1 MMKTAALHTISH
13 IIMAT
18 VAAVAALSVL
28 SGCSTTSRLADDEVL
43 YTGVN
48 HITYNAPDGE
58 EIIDG
63 VKDHVFSTINVK
75 PNNSLYS
82 PYIRHPFPVGLWV
95 YNHWDNTATKGFKH
109 WIYEK
114 LVAEPVLVSDVRPEL
129 RVEMIN
135 TTLENNGYFGSRATY
150 ELEYDKDNA
159 KKARINYTINL
170 TTPRTLA
177 RVMLTGGSS
186 PVEQFIDSLAR
197 RSHYLHPGSRYCT
210 DSLDV
215 LRINITNRLRNRGYY
230 FFRPEYIEY
239 LADSVMVPDS
249 VVVKMQLA
257 DNIPAAA
264 KRKYYIGNVEAVV
277 KDFHGQG
284 TPDTLETRR
293 ARVIKYMPLKMKD
306 NLIPS
311 CLTLR
316 KGRVF
321 SVRTIEQTQD
331 NLSRM
336 GIFSSVT
343 INTTPLDSVTSDS
356 INVDIECVLDMPV
369 EAKFEIQAASKSNSY
384 IGPAAVFGVTH
395 KNIFGGGELL
405 TSQINGSYEWMTGS
419 GSEQRLNS
427 YEVGLDFT
435 LAVPRL
441 LAPRFIDRSR
451 RYINWTKFNLSAD
464 LLNRPSFF
472 KMVQLST
479 GFTWEWHTNR
489 FSSSSFTP
497 FKLSYTKLLS
507 HTAEFDSIISQ
518 NRAVE
523 NSFSDQFIPMM
534 SYTYTLDR
542 AIDRRNSF
550 NFTFTV
556 SEAGNIF
563 SGIWAL
569 AGQHGGAGSKELF
582 GTPFSQFVKAQA
594 QLIYTRKLRPAGH
607 TVVARA
613 FIGAEHAYGNSAE
626 VPYAEQ
632 FYIGGANSVR
642 AFAVRSIGPGSYHS
656 DGSANGYYDQ
666 TGTFKIEL
674 NAEYRFPILGFLHG
688 ALFLDMGNVWLLQE
702 DPQRPGSQLT
712 AHNFLD
718 DVAVGTGLGLR
729 FDMDVLVLRADLGI
743 GIHAPYET
751 GRSGYYNMTSFKDS
765 LAFHLAIGYPF

>member
-1 MMKTAALHTISH
+1 MTVVALAALLLP
-13 IIMAT
+13 A
-18 VAAVAALSVL
+18 L

-43 YTGVN
+43 YTGVK
-48 HITYNAPDGE
+48 HITYNAPEGE
-58 EIIDG
+58 EIISS
-63 VKDHVFSTINVK
+63 VKDQVFSTINVK

-114 LVAEPVLVSDVRPEL
+114 LAADPVLISDVRPAL
-129 RVEMIN
+129 RVEMIKS
-135 TTLENNGYFGSRATY
+135 TLENNGYFGSSATY
-150 ELEYDKDNA
+150 ELQYDKRNP
-159 KKARINYTINL
+159 KKARVNYTINL
-170 TTPRTLA
+170 TTPRKLG

-186 PVEQFIDSLAR
+186 PVEQYIDSLAR
-197 RSHYLHPGSRYCT
+197 RSRYLRVGSRYCT
-210 DSLDV
+210 DSLDA

-239 LADSVMVPDS
+239 LADSVMIPDS
-249 VVVKMQLA
+249 VVVKMTLS
-257 DNIPAAA
+257 DNIPQAA
-264 KRKYYIGNVEAVV
+264 KVKYYIGDVEAVV

-284 TPDTLETRR
+284 VPDTLETRSG
-293 ARVIKYMPLKMKD
+293 RVIRYLPINLKPQ
-306 NLIPS
+306 LVPS

-316 KGRVF
+316 KGRTF

-343 INTTPLDSVTSDS
+343 INTTPIDSVKSDS
-356 INVDIECVLDMPV
+356 LDVKIECVLDMPL

-384 IGPAAVFGVTH
+384 IGPAAVFGLTH
-395 KNIFGGGELL
+395 KNVFGGGEQL
-405 TSQINGSYEWMTGS
+405 TSQINGSYEWMTGNSS
-419 GSEQRLNS
+419 GSRLNS

-435 LAVPRL
+435 LAFPRL
-441 LAPRFIDRSR
+441 IAPRFIDRSR
-451 RYINWTKFNLSAD
+451 RYINWTKVNLSAD

-479 GFTWEWHTNR
+479 GFVWEWHANR

-507 HTAEFDSIISQ
+507 HTVAFDSIISQ

-534 SYTYTLDR
+534 SYTYTFDR
-542 AIDRRNSF
+542 KLSRRNSI

-569 AGQHGGAGSKELF
+569 AGQHGGAGTKELF

-594 QLIYTRKLRPAGH
+594 QLIYTRSMRSGQSIV
-607 TVVARA
+607 TRA

-688 ALFLDMGNVWLLQE
+688 ALFVDMGNVWLLQE
-702 DPQRPGSQLT
+702 DPLRPGSQLT
-712 AHNFLD
+712 AQNFLK
-718 DVAVGTGLGLR
+718 DVALGTGLGLR

>member
-1 MMKTAALHTISH
+1 MKQQILYNISFVVTFTAMLLLVCS
-13 IIMAT
+13 
-18 VAAVAALSVL
+18 
-28 SGCSTTSRLADDEVL
+28 CSTTSRLANDEVL

-48 HITYNAPDGE
+48 HITYNAPEGE
-58 EIIDG
+58 KIIDD
-63 VKDHVFSTINVK
+63 VKDQVFATINVK

-114 LVAEPVLVSDVRPEL
+114 LVAEPVLISDVRPDL

-135 TTLENNGYFGSRATY
+135 TTLYNNGYFGSNATY
-150 ELEYDKDNA
+150 ELEYDKKNA
-159 KKARINYTINL
+159 KKARINYIINL
-170 TTPRTLA
+170 TTPRALG
-177 RVMLTGGSS
+177 RVMFTNGNSDL
-186 PVEQFIDSLAR
+186 EQYIDSLAR
-197 RSHYLHPGSRYCT
+197 RSSYFRVGNRYCT

-239 LADSVMVPDS
+239 LADSTMISDS
-249 VVVKMQLA
+249 VVVKMKLV
-257 DNIPAAA
+257 DDIPQAA
-264 KRKYYIGNVEAVV
+264 KVKYYVGNIETVV
-277 KDFHGQG
+277 KDFHGRG
-284 TPDTLETRR
+284 TPDTINTRWSR
-293 ARVIKYMPLKMKD
+293 LVKYMPLKLKD

-316 KGRVF
+316 PGRVF
-321 SVRTIEQTQD
+321 SVSTIEQTQN

-336 GIFSSVT
+336 GIFSGIT
-343 INTTPLDSVTSDS
+343 INTTPMDSLKNDS
-356 INVDIECVLDMPV
+356 IDVKIECMLDMPL

-384 IGPAAVFGVTH
+384 MGPAAVFGLTH
-395 KNIFGGGELL
+395 KNVFGGGEQL
-405 TSQINGSYEWMTGS
+405 TSQINGSYEWMTGNGR
-419 GSEQRLNS
+419 GSSLNS

-435 LAVPRL
+435 LAFPRL
-441 LAPRFIDRSR
+441 IAPRFIDRSR
-451 RYINWTKFNLSAD
+451 RYINWTKVNLSAD
-464 LLNRPSFF
+464 LLNRPSYFR
-472 KMVQLST
+472 MVQIST
-479 GFTWEWHTNR
+479 GFQWEWHANR
-489 FSSSSFTP
+489 YSSSSFTP

-507 HTAEFDSIISQ
+507 HTEAFDSIISQ

-534 SYTYTLDR
+534 SYTYTFDR
-542 AIDRRNSF
+542 AINRKNSI
-550 NFTFTV
+550 NFTFTL

-569 AGQHGGAGSKELF
+569 AGQQGGAGSKELF

-594 QLIYTRKLRPAGH
+594 QFIYTHKMFAGH
-607 TVVARA
+607 SIVTRA
-613 FIGAEHAYGNSAE
+613 FIGAEHAYGNSTE

-656 DGSANGYYDQ
+656 DGTANGYYDQ

-674 NAEYRFPILGFLHG
+674 NAEYRFPLLGYLHG
-688 ALFLDMGNVWLLQE
+688 AVFLDMGNVWLLEE
-702 DPQRPGSQLT
+702 DESRPGAKLT
-712 AHNFLD
+712 ASDFLND
-718 DVAVGTGLGLR
+718 IAVGTGVGLR

>member
-1 MMKTAALHTISH
+1 MIEHHKISQLNVIIVAMAVFAL
-13 IIMAT
+13 
-18 VAAVAALSVL
+18 LVL
-28 SGCSTTSRLADDEVL
+28 GSCSTTSRLADDEVL
-43 YTGVN
+43 YTGVK

-58 EIIDG
+58 EIIGD
-63 VKDHVFSTINVK
+63 VKDQVFATINVK

-82 PYIRHPFPVGLWV
+82 PYVRHPFPIGLWV

-114 LVAEPVLVSDVRPEL
+114 LVAEPVLISDVRPAL

-135 TTLENNGYFGSRATY
+135 TTLENNGYFGSKASY
-150 ELEYDKDNA
+150 ELQYDKNNP

-170 TTPRTLA
+170 TKPRALG
-177 RVMLTGGSS
+177 RVMFTDGTS
-186 PVEQFIDSLAR
+186 PVEQYIDSLAR
-197 RSHYLHPGSRYCT
+197 RSHYLRAGSRYCT
-210 DSLDV
+210 DSLEAMRV
-215 LRINITNRLRNRGYY
+215 NITNRLRNRGYY

-239 LADSVMVPDS
+239 LADSLMIPDS
-249 VVVKMQLA
+249 VVVKMKLA
-257 DNIPAAA
+257 DNIPPAA
-264 KRKYYIGNVEAVV
+264 KVKYRIGNVVTVV

-284 TPDTLETRR
+284 TPDTLETRMG
-293 ARVIKYMPLKMKD
+293 RVIRYMPLKLK
-306 NLIPS
+306 NELIPS

-316 KGRVF
+316 KGRTF

-336 GIFSSVT
+336 GIFSSVA
-343 INTTPLDSVTSDS
+343 INTTPIDSVKKDS
-356 INVDIECVLDMPV
+356 IDVKIECVLDMPL

-384 IGPAAVFGVTH
+384 IGPAAVFGLTH
-395 KNIFGGGELL
+395 KNIFGGGEQL

-419 GSEQRLNS
+419 GQGSRLNS

-435 LAVPRL
+435 LAFPRL
-441 LAPRFIDRSR
+441 IAPRFIDRSR
-451 RYINWTKFNLSAD
+451 RYINWSKVNLSAD
-464 LLNRPSFF
+464 LLNRPSYF

-479 GFTWEWHTNR
+479 GFVWEWHANR
-489 FSSSSFTP
+489 FSSNSFTP

-534 SYTYTLDR
+534 SYTYTYDR
-542 AIDRRNSF
+542 ALDRRNSI

-569 AGQHGGAGSKELF
+569 AGQHGGEGSKELF

-594 QLIYTRKLRPAGH
+594 QLIYTRKMRMGH
-607 TVVARA
+607 SIVTRA

-656 DGSANGYYDQ
+656 DGTANGYYDQ

-674 NAEYRFPILGFLHG
+674 NAEYRFPILGYLHG
-688 ALFLDMGNVWLLQE
+688 AIFVDAGNVWLLQDDE
-702 DPQRPGSQLT
+702 LRPGAKLT
-712 AHNFLD
+712 ASNFLD
-718 DVAVGTGLGLR
+718 DIALGTGVGLR

-751 GRSGYYNMTSFKDS
+751 GRNGYYNMTSFKDS

>member
-1 MMKTAALHTISH
+1 MKHYISNIFF
-13 IIMAT
+13 IIT
-18 VAAVAALSVL
+18 VATMSLFVM

-48 HITYNAPDGE
+48 HLTYNVPEGQEIDG
-58 EIIDG
+58 G
-63 VKDHVFSTINVK
+63 VKDQVFETINVK
-75 PNNSLYS
+75 PNNSLHS
-82 PYIRHPFPVGLWV
+82 PYIRYPFPLGLWV

-114 LVAEPVLVSDVRPEL
+114 LVAEPVLITDVRPEL

-135 TTLENNGYFGSRATY
+135 TTLENNGYFGSKATY
-150 ELEYDKDNA
+150 ELEFDKHNP
-159 KKARINYTINL
+159 KKARINYTINV
-170 TTPRTLA
+170 TPPRPIG
-177 RVMLTGGSS
+177 RVMLTGGDS

-197 RSHYLHPGSRYCT
+197 RSRYLQPGSRYCT

-215 LRINITNRLRNRGYY
+215 LRLDITNRIRNRGYY

-249 VVVKMQLA
+249 VVLKMKLV
-257 DNIPAAA
+257 DNMPQAA
-264 KRKYYIGNVEAVV
+264 KVKYYIGNVETVV

-284 TPDTLETRR
+284 TPDTIETRMG
-293 ARVIKYMPLKMKD
+293 RVIKYMPVKLKD
-306 NLIPS
+306 ELIPS

-316 KGRVF
+316 RGRVF
-321 SVRTIEQTQD
+321 SVRTIERTQD

-343 INTTPLDSVTSDS
+343 INTTPLDSIKCDS
-356 INVDIECVLDMPV
+356 IDVNIECILDMPL
-369 EAKFEIQAASKSNSY
+369 EAKFEVQAASKSNSY
-384 IGPAAVFGVTH
+384 IGPAAVFGLTH
-395 KNIFGGGELL
+395 KNVFGGGELL

-419 GSEQRLNS
+419 GGNNRLNS

-451 RYINWTKFNLSAD
+451 RYINWTNFNLSAD

-479 GFTWEWHTNR
+479 GFTWEWHSNR
-489 FSSSSFTP
+489 YSSSSFTP

-507 HTAEFDSIISQ
+507 HTLEFDSIISQ
-518 NRAVE
+518 NRAVK
-523 NSFSDQFIPMM
+523 NSFSNQFIPMM

-542 AIDRRNSF
+542 AIDRRNSI
-550 NFTFTV
+550 NFTFTL

-563 SGIWAL
+563 SGIWSL
-569 AGQHGGAGSKELF
+569 AGQHGGAGTKELF

-594 QLIYTRKLRPAGH
+594 QLIYTRKVMSGH
-607 TVVARA
+607 SIVTRA
-613 FIGAEHAYGNSAE
+613 FIGAEHAYGNSFE

-666 TGTFKIEL
+666 TGTFKLEL

-688 ALFLDMGNVWLLQE
+688 AVFLDMGNVWLLQE
-702 DPQRPGSQLT
+702 DELRPGAKLT
-712 AHNFLD
+712 ASNFLKD
-718 DVAVGTGLGLR
+718 IAVGTGVGLR
-729 FDMDVLVLRADLGI
+729 FDMDVLVVRADLGI